1 VTSSNVQEPIQ
12 EPIQKLEDPSY
23 SKFLPEQELLTTSE
37 LYHSPTAEAH
47 SNPAELPLT
56 YPIVRVPEGPSAIP
70 ITVADLPLETILP
83 STAALPEKE
92 EISSPP
98 EAPDQS
104 SIIAEQWNNVGALPL
119 ELDAKTQ
126 TASSSFGVDPSKY
139 QPNNSYDLI
148 TTDNPNEKVRNSSG
162 RPIGSR
168 LRELGFPP
176 VSNTQDDFGVQVN
189 WAEFR

>member
-1 VTSSNVQEPIQ
+1 MLKSQFKNQFRSWRILPI
-12 EPIQKLEDPSY
+12 P
-23 SKFLPEQELLTTSE
+23 
-37 LYHSPTAEAH
+37 LYNTPTAEAH
-47 SNPAELPLT
+47 YNPAELPLT

-139 QPNNSYDLI
+139 QHNNSYDLI
-148 TTDNPNEKVRNSSG
+148 TTDSPNEKVSNSSG
-162 RPIGSR
+162 RMTTKSISR
-168 LRELGFPP
+168 R
-176 VSNTQDDFGVQVN
+176 
-189 WAEFR
+189 

>member
-1 VTSSNVQEPIQ
+1 
-12 EPIQKLEDPSY
+12 
-23 SKFLPEQELLTTSE
+23 
-37 LYHSPTAEAH
+37 
-47 SNPAELPLT
+47 
-56 YPIVRVPEGPSAIP
+56 
-70 ITVADLPLETILP
+70 LPLETILP

-119 ELDAKTQ
+119 ELDGKTP

-148 TTDNPNEKVRNSSG
+148 TTDNPNEKVSISSG
-162 RPIGSR
+162 RPMGSR

-176 VSNTQDDFGVQVN
+176 ISNTQDNFGVQVN
-189 WAEFR
+189 GAEFR